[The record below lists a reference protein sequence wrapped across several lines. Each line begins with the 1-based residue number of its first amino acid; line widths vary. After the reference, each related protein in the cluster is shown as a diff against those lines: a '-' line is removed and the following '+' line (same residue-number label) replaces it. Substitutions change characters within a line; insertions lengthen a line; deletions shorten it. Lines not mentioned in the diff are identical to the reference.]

1 MTASD
6 PNDLGQGRLWD
17 SAKLLIFL
25 LFPICPILSQINS
38 ISYMTQKENVTR
50 TGNAIAL
57 STYIHN
63 FLAYG
68 VERLKRF
75 GTWVTGHA

>member
-6 PNDLGQGRLWD
+6 PNDVGQGQLWG

-38 ISYMTQKENVTR
+38 VSYMTQKENVTG
-50 TGNAIAL
+50 TGNAITF
-57 STYIHN
+57 STHTHD

-75 GTWVTGHA
+75 GTWAMGHA